1 MIRYLH
7 HHLKTTLLT
16 SVLLSVSLSTTSA
29 AITTTMAASLS
40 DPVDPQYPG
49 TATLRLRNIHQRI
62 SNLTATPGSF
72 DGEWENVRTTVLFA
86 GGLKDLKSSRPGHGY
101 TGHSFNDWN
110 HCDLSAMRGQEAHN
124 INAGAVDGIA
134 YGNQLG
140 PGIKL
145 ASLEELGPGGS
156 WSTCMMG
163 CDRNPPAD
171 VAHLQFKA
179 RIAFKLVWVPP
190 AFERFVLV
198 DDAGTLLAQG
208 HPTGHLPDLRQRQAN
223 FNAVGKGKYSKAAV
237 KVAREHATAAAAA
250 HDVELDGENR
260 EDHDGSSTRSIS
272 MHKSSEL

>member
-7 HHLKTTLLT
+7 HHHKTTLLT

-110 HCDLSAMRGQEAHN
+110 HCDLTAMRGQEAHN

-134 YGNQLG
+134 YGEYCFSVHTVVLYIAIVLL
-140 PGIKL
+140 PLCEIY
-145 ASLEELGPGGS
+145 
-156 WSTCMMG
+156 
-163 CDRNPPAD
+163 
-171 VAHLQFKA
+171 VFQFKFSH
-179 RIAFKLVWVPP
+179 I
-190 AFERFVLV
+190 
-198 DDAGTLLAQG
+198 DIICLLFF
-208 HPTGHLPDLRQRQAN
+208 LSSFSSCCSFSLLSLQAT
-223 FNAVGKGKYSKAAV
+223 S
-237 KVAREHATAAAAA
+237 
-250 HDVELDGENR
+250 
-260 EDHDGSSTRSIS
+260 
-272 MHKSSEL
+272 